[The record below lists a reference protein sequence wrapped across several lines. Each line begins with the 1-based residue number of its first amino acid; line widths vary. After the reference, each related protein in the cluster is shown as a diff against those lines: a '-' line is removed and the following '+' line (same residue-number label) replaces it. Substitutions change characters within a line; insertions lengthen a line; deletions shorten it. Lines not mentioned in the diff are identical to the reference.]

1 MAALTL
7 SSTLVPL
14 GTAYDGTPAAPLNY
28 NVVSDLLYN
37 YDKNNMSGAA
47 RMYIPVDNM
56 NISWSVSEEL
66 ISKFVEYTPVDYEEK
81 KTLVTSITRRGR
93 RRPRGILYPRGS
105 YVPYRRRLK

>member
-28 NVVSDLLYN
+28 NFVSDLLYK

-47 RMYIPVDNM
+47 RMYIPADIN
-56 NISWSVSEEL
+56 NISWSSSEQL
-66 ISKFVEYTPVDYEEK
+66 IAKFAEYTPGDYEEK

-105 YVPYRRRLK
+105 YVPYRRRLR